1 MRLQWMI
8 IAVCLL
14 SSCAFIDGLHNQQQN
29 TSKKSYAQ
37 EKISPSQAA
46 MPGPV
51 NNQNNPTIN
60 AAKAITPLV
69 Q

>member
-8 IAVCLL
+8 VVCLL
-14 SSCAFIDGLHNQQQN
+14 SGCAFIDGLHSQQQN
-29 TSKKSYAQ
+29 TS
-37 EKISPSQAA
+37 EKISPRGRILPSPPV

-51 NNQNNPTIN
+51 NNENNPTTN
-60 AAKAITPLV
+60 AAKTVTPLV